1 MVWDGLRVFPRT
13 RWKVVGGWIDT
24 VVVLIAYSFLHS
36 LPVTH
41 DFAKKKNFFLR
52 KLVSAVSSFFL
63 SISLKNFGGQVFL
76 DSISADSWS
85 ESIRLYLVSRFGS
98 PGRPKIS
105 TFLDPLIP

>member
-1 MVWDGLRVFPRT
+1 M
-13 RWKVVGGWIDT
+13 GGWIDT

-41 DFAKKKNFFLR
+41 DFAKKNIFFLR
-52 KLVSAVSSFFL
+52 KLVSAVN
-63 SISLKNFGGQVFL
+63 SLKNFEGQVFL